1 MSADRSASPRPGAEY
16 NTTQDKA
23 TKVPAARD
31 GESAS
36 MPTPP
41 RDMIV
46 AATTIDAGSELVESL
61 MTGMSP
67 NERGHLIE
75 MINSSIE
82 AERLAA
88 VDGTVRRQVDVG
100 VRRRRSARELAR
112 EHDDQAGRPGADDG
126 ADPAD
131 GLVAS
136 PDVDDARA

>member
-1 MSADRSASPRPGAEY
+1 MSAEGSAFPRPDAEY
-16 NTTQDKA
+16 DATQDKA

-31 GESAS
+31 GESVS
-36 MPTPP
+36 TPTAP
-41 RDMIV
+41 RDMIA
-46 AATTIDAGSELVESL
+46 AATTVDAGSELVESL

-67 NERGHLIE
+67 NERGRLIE

-88 VDGTVRRQVDVG
+88 FDGTVRRQVDVG
-100 VRRRRSARELAR
+100 VRRRRSSRELAH
-112 EHDDQAGRPGADDG
+112 EHDGQVGRPAAGNG